1 MNKKFISN
9 LNKTVKVH
17 KKQTL
22 SEKNVIWVPKVLNFF
37 FNQKTAKQN
46 NNDMPFLTYMN
57 GQYSKEQ

>member
-22 SEKNVIWVPKVLNFF
+22 SEKNVIWDPKVLNFF

-46 NNDMPFLTYMN
+46 NNDMPFLIY
-57 GQYSKEQ
+57 